1 MENAWKKYE
10 DIQEVMNFADGY
22 KNYLSTCKTEREC
35 VLETIKIAEAHGFK
49 NIQEYIDNRIQLLPN
64 DKVYYNNY
72 GKSLVLFIVGS
83 EPIENGMTILG
94 AHVDSPRLDIKQNPL
109 YEEQEIALLD
119 THYYGGIKS
128 YQWTTIRWLYMVWF
142 VKRWYNCP
150 DSNRRR

>member
-109 YEEQEIALLD
+109 YEEQEITLLD
-119 THYYGGIKS
+119 T
-128 YQWTTIRWLYMVWF
+128 RMVESSHISGLHTVSFTW
-142 VKRWYNCP
+142 CGL
-150 DSNRRR
+150 